1 MSNIPMIPMTWN
13 LDNTTMIIHNG
24 TRFAIHTDGSMII
37 EGKVKDAALGLVKYV
52 VQREYVRGVT
62 SWVLNN
68 SLLIDFD
75 ETGWT
80 IGCLAPDGEPP
91 FFAELARE
99 FDRII
104 KMKVFW

>member
-1 MSNIPMIPMTWN
+1 MIPMTWN
-13 LDNTTMIIHNG
+13 LDDTTMIIHNG
-24 TRFAIHTDGSMII
+24 TRFAIHADGTMAI
-37 EGKVKDAALGLVKYV
+37 EGKIKDAALGLIKYII
-52 VQREYVRGVT
+52 QEEYVRGVT

-68 SLLIDFD
+68 SLFIDFD

-80 IGCLAPDGEPP
+80 IGCSSPEEPK

-99 FDRII
+99 FDKII